1 MQDFD
6 IQQIIGPSVV
16 MSACEFELE
25 DAIRITRERYPDSS
39 FCIVSEWVWLD
50 LEAPDLVIE
59 ELAADGKQPTM
70 LLVFNVLFDSSSTSR
85 SHWFRSTPLID
96 FKDDMFFQTEAKLY
110 VLLGHG
116 RRKSMS
122 LSAVVRLF

>member
-1 MQDFD
+1 MKDFD
-6 IQQIIGPSVV
+6 VQQMIGPSVV
-16 MSACEFELE
+16 MSGREIELE
-25 DAIRITRERYPDSS
+25 DAIQVTREQFPDSS

-50 LEAPDLVIE
+50 LEAPDLVIK
-59 ELAADGKQPTM
+59 ELSAEGKKPTM
-70 LLVFNVLFDSSSTSR
+70 LLVFKVLFDSSSTSR

-96 FKDDMFFQTEAKLY
+96 FTDDMFFQTEAKLY

>member
-6 IQQIIGPSVV
+6 VQQMIGPSVV
-16 MSACEFELE
+16 MSGCQIELE
-25 DAIRITRERYPDSS
+25 DAIRVTRERYPKSS
-39 FCIVSEWVWLD
+39 FCIVNEWVWLD

-59 ELAADGKQPTM
+59 ELGADGKKPTM
-70 LLVFNVLFDSSSTSR
+70 LLVFNVLFDSSSSSR

-96 FKDDMFFQTEAKLY
+96 FTDEMFFQTEPKLY

>member
-1 MQDFD
+1 MKDFD
-6 IQQIIGPSVV
+6 VQQMIGPSIV
-16 MSACEFELE
+16 MPGCEFKLE
-25 DAIRITRERYPDSS
+25 DAIRVTQERFPDSS

-59 ELAADGKQPTM
+59 ELAAEGKKPTM
-70 LLVFNVLFDSSSTSR
+70 LLVFNVLFDSSSTSK

-96 FKDDMFFQTEAKLY
+96 FTDDMFFKTESKLY

>member
-6 IQQIIGPSVV
+6 IQQMIGPSVV
-16 MSACEFELE
+16 MSGCELELE

-39 FCIVSEWVWLD
+39 FCVVNEWIWLD

-59 ELAADGKQPTM
+59 GLAVDGKKPTM
-70 LLVFNVLFDSSSTSR
+70 LLVFNVLFDSSSTSK
-85 SHWFRSTPLID
+85 SHWFRSTPLINFTD
-96 FKDDMFFQTEAKLY
+96 HMFFQTEAKLY

-122 LSAVVRLF
+122 LSAIVRLF

>member
-1 MQDFD
+1 MKDFD
-6 IQQIIGPSVV
+6 IQQMIGPSAV
-16 MSACEFELE
+16 MSGCEIEVE
-25 DAIRITRERYPDSS
+25 DAIRATRERFPDSS
-39 FCIVSEWVWLD
+39 FCIVNEWVWLD

-59 ELAADGKQPTM
+59 ELAAEGKKPTM

-96 FKDDMFFQTEAKLY
+96 FTDDMFFQTESKLY

>member
-6 IQQIIGPSVV
+6 VQQMIGPSIV
-16 MSACEFELE
+16 MPGCEFELE
-25 DAIRITRERYPDSS
+25 DAIRVTREQFPDSS

-59 ELAADGKQPTM
+59 ELAAEGKKPTM

-96 FKDDMFFQTEAKLY
+96 FTDDMFFQTESKVY

>member
-1 MQDFD
+1 MKDFD
-6 IQQIIGPSVV
+6 AQQMIGPSVV
-16 MSACEFELE
+16 MSGREIELE
-25 DAIRITRERYPDSS
+25 DAIQVTRERYPDSS
-39 FCIVSEWVWLD
+39 FCVVSEWVWLD
-50 LEAPDLVIE
+50 LEAPDLVIQ
-59 ELAADGKQPTM
+59 ELAAGGKKPTM

-96 FKDDMFFQTEAKLY
+96 FTDDMFFQTESKLY

-116 RRKSMS
+116 RRKSIS

>member
-1 MQDFD
+1 MPDFD
-6 IQQIIGPSVV
+6 VQQMIGPSVV
-16 MSACEFELE
+16 MTGCQIELE
-25 DAIRITRERYPDSS
+25 DAIRVTRQRYPDSS

-50 LEAPDLVIE
+50 LEAPDLVVE
-59 ELAADGKQPTM
+59 ELASDGKKPTM
-70 LLVFNVLFDSSSTSR
+70 LLVFNVLFDSASTSK

-96 FKDDMFFQTEAKLY
+96 FTDDMFFQTESKLY

>member
-1 MQDFD
+1 MKDFD
-6 IQQIIGPSVV
+6 VQQMIGPSVV
-16 MSACEFELE
+16 MSGREIELE
-25 DAIRITRERYPDSS
+25 DAIQVTREQFPDSS

-59 ELAADGKQPTM
+59 ELAAERKKPTM

-96 FKDDMFFQTEAKLY
+96 FTDDMFFQTESKLY